1 MSSTEP
7 PAPVPPK
14 AEDPAQTGER
24 LAAAFRRIHRER
36 MAGLPI
42 LQPDLHV
49 AVVGGRRWQEHW
61 LGVLV
66 TPWCMNLVLVPAA
79 GSVLAQDAPGTIRLL
94 DFPAGRFELT
104 ASDVDG
110 VGAIAACSLFSP
122 MHAFAD
128 QAAAET
134 TALEVMTELFEP
146 TAPGA
151 TPSARAASADA
162 QAQRHGSPRAAPSD
176 TQTSTGVGMSRRDL
190 LRGAFRRH

>member
-7 PAPVPPK
+7 A
-14 AEDPAQTGER
+14 AEDATTGEDAAHTAER
-24 LAAAFRRIHRER
+24 LAEAFRRIHRER

-42 LQPDLHV
+42 LHPHLEV
-49 AVVGGRRWQEHW
+49 AVVGGRRWQGHW

-79 GSVLAQDAPGTIRLL
+79 GSALAQDAGGTTRLL

-110 VGAIAACSLFSP
+110 VGAMATCSLFSP

-128 QAAAET
+128 QAAAEA

-151 TPSARAASADA
+151 APSPGAGSADA
-162 QAQRHGSPRAAPSD
+162 EVQRGG
-176 TQTSTGVGMSRRDL
+176 GVSRRDL
-190 LRGAFRRH
+190 LRGTFRRR